1 MIMNQDVPIRI
12 IELTHVPLEI
22 ERQEEEK
29 ICLSNLVLEFFRD
42 LEHPV
47 ALELLCV
54 SSSVK
59 DQLRPAMPHLY
70 LIMLEIGPNNRLK
83 LDRKIG
89 NLRAILHRMGYKT
102 AITSGFF
109 PPGLVKENV
118 YVLTNTA
125 VKPEHALKSSGMTV
139 AYDNLLSMM
148 AAYAPDSLFSLQ
160 FTGNGEEVKF
170 NILTIAKQQSSVE
183 SMYLTFIEGLKEKD
197 NYTTRIQETVFTC
210 GQDYLVYRWIS
221 RLDYPVISYKAI
233 SDMLQLPFGER
244 CGIPISPQQR
254 QLPPFAPHILNGDD
268 VSIGT
273 VIGSNDKKLT
283 LPLQKVVTH
292 MSILGIS
299 GSGKSNYLLH
309 FLNEMYNDY
318 NIPFLVIDP
327 VSTEYRELKG
337 TLNGGRLNVFTPG
350 SEVSP
355 FEFNLFAMGCENL
368 TVREYKSVL
377 SDYLR
382 NCLNLFPPLDRLI
395 DETIDTIFLEKGW
408 LDISRQ
414 RVLPGDLFT
423 LDDFIHTFDRVFEK
437 SKFTGNLKN
446 IAASGR
452 VRLNSL
458 KNYFDTIAPMPLSD
472 ILGMPTVVELGRLRS
487 AEAKSTLLLYLLN
500 MVKLHMMESAT
511 QRQKETGKSQVKQPC
526 LILVIDEAHTILEMN
541 EQGENMN
548 IAQQGVI
555 STINQ
560 LLLEF
565 RKYGLSVVIADQRVS
580 VLRDVLTNTHMQ
592 LVFKQID
599 PTGRQIVADI
609 ISLDNPQLLSEQ
621 KVGEAFVKHEKMEVP
636 VQVMTPRRQE
646 TQVDTSDQAVE
657 EYMNRDFWQQ
667 HVELTRPFKEC
678 SDCILKGQPCDR
690 SRRSIAANIVA
701 RHLMEKSTVTQEA
714 LLKNERLMAAELL
727 KSEFESR
734 MPKLSQDKTLMRCIE
749 VHLLHEGKMKPSET
763 K

>member
-1 MIMNQDVPIRI
+1 MNQDVPIRI

-42 LEHPV
+42 REHPV

-70 LIMLEIGPNNRLK
+70 LVLVETGLHDWLK
-83 LDRKIG
+83 FDKKIG
-89 NLRAILHRMGYKT
+89 DLRAILHRMGYKT
-102 AITSGFF
+102 AIKLGFF
-109 PPGLVKENV
+109 PPGLVDENV

-125 VKPEHALKSSGMTV
+125 DRPEHALKSSGMSV

-148 AAYAPDSLFSLQ
+148 AAYAPDSLFSIQ
-160 FTGNGEEVKF
+160 FRGNGTEVGF

-183 SMYLTFIEGLKEKD
+183 SMYLTFIEGLREKY
-197 NYTTRIQETVFTC
+197 NYTTRTQEMVFTC
-210 GQDYLVYRWIS
+210 GQDYFELRWGQG
-221 RLDYPVISYKAI
+221 LDYPVVSYEAF

-244 CGIPISPQQR
+244 CGIPIAPQQR
-254 QLPPFAPHILNGDD
+254 QLPPFAPDILSGDD
-268 VSIGT
+268 VYIGT
-273 VIGSNDKKLT
+273 VVGRDDKKLT

-299 GSGKSNYLLH
+299 GYGKSNYLLH

-318 NIPFLVIDP
+318 DIPFLVIDP
-327 VSTEYRELKG
+327 VSNEYRELKG
-337 TLNGGRLNVFTPG
+337 TLKGGRLNVFTPG

-355 FEFNLFAMGCENL
+355 FEFNLFAMSCGNL

-414 RVLPGDLFT
+414 KVLPGDAFT

-458 KNYFDTIAPMPLSD
+458 KNYFDTIAPMPLSE
-472 ILGMPTVVELGRLRS
+472 ILGTPTVVELGRLKS
-487 AEAKSTLLLYLLN
+487 AEAKSTMLLYLLN
-500 MVKLHMMESAT
+500 MVKLHMMERAT
-511 QRQKETGKSQVKQPC
+511 QRQKETGNSQVKQPC
-526 LILVIDEAHTILEMN
+526 LILVIDEAHTILEVN

-609 ISLDNPQLLSEQ
+609 ISLDEPKLLSEQ
-621 KVGEAFVKHEKMEVP
+621 KVGEAFVKHEKLEVP

-646 TQVDTSDQAVE
+646 TQVDTSDQAVMA
-657 EYMNRDFWQQ
+657 YMNRDFWQQ

-701 RHLMEKSTVTQEA
+701 RSLLEKSAVTREEHRDTALNKEKLMAVELLKREFECRAPALIEDRA
-714 LLKNERLMAAELL
+714 LLK
-727 KSEFESR
+727 
-734 MPKLSQDKTLMRCIE
+734 CIE
-749 VHLLHEGKMKPSET
+749 VHLLHASKK
-763 K
+763 

>member
-1 MIMNQDVPIRI
+1 MNQDVPIRI

-22 ERQEEEK
+22 GRREEEK
-29 ICLSNLVLEFFRD
+29 ICLSNLVLEFFR
-42 LEHPV
+42 ERKHPV

-70 LIMLEIGPNNRLK
+70 LVLVETGLHERLK
-83 LDRKIG
+83 FDKKIG

-102 AITSGFF
+102 VITSGFF

-170 NILTIAKQQSSVE
+170 NILAIAKQQSSVE
-183 SMYLTFIEGLKEKD
+183 SMYLTFIEGLSEKD
-197 NYTTRIQETVFTC
+197 NYTTQMQEMVFTC
-210 GQDYLVYRWIS
+210 GQDYLDYRWNPS
-221 RLDYPVISYKAI
+221 LDFPVISYKAL

-273 VIGSNDKKLT
+273 VIGSDDKKLT

-355 FEFNLFAMGCENL
+355 FEFNLFAMSCGNL

-458 KNYFDTIAPMPLSD
+458 KNYFDTIAPMPLYD
-472 ILGMPTVVELGRLRS
+472 ILGMPTVVELGRLKS
-487 AEAKSTLLLYLLN
+487 AEAKSTMLLYLLN
-500 MVKLHMMESAT
+500 MVKLHMMERAT

-621 KVGEAFVKHEKMEVP
+621 KVGEAFVKHEKLEVP

-646 TQVDTSDQAVE
+646 TQVDTSDQAVMA
-657 EYMNRDFWQQ
+657 YMNRDFWQQ

-714 LLKNERLMAAELL
+714 SLKNERLMAAELL
-727 KSEFESR
+727 KSEFESK
-734 MPKLSQDKTLMRCIE
+734 MPKLSQDKALLKCIE
-749 VHLLHEGKMKPSET
+749 VHLLHASKK
-763 K
+763 